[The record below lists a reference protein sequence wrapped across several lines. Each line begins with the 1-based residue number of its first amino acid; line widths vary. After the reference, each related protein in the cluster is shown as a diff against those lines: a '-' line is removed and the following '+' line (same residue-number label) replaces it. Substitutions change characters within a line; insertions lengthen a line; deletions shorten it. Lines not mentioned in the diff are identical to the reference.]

1 MFKIGQK
8 VYNSH
13 FGSGTVKVFE
23 QCFDVRASCTYSDN
37 YVAGSRVGVALDNP
51 EKWSL
56 SDNGKRLCF
65 FLPSELSK
73 KDD

>member
-8 VYNSH
+8 VYNPR

-23 QCFDVRASCTYSDN
+23 QYFNVRASCEYSDS
-37 YVAGSRVGVALDNP
+37 YVEGSRVGVALDNP

-56 SDNGKRLCF
+56 SDNGKNLCF
-65 FLPSELSK
+65 FLASELNTK
-73 KDD
+73 GD